1 MLSFAVVVAPVLLF
15 VIADQHLREE
25 KSDVFLSFGGEGA
38 PMDFA
43 DSLYEGL
50 VNAQI
55 CVTGGDDWLCRGKKI
70 GRDRVQAIKNSKIL
84 IPILS
89 PSYATGRCSLD
100 ELVVEERKRRA
111 LTEVCSLKGWE
122 SEKVANGDEGQLVE
136 LVIRKVLI
144 ELKKALEP
152 VITENLVSFDSRG
165 YRFIFMWKESSIMGK
180 NYKRVARVAA
190 VARFAKVV
198 RVASNGSARDFED
211 SLSRIES

>member
-55 CVTGGDDWLCRGKKI
+55 CVTGGDDWLCRGKKM

-89 PSYATGRCSLD
+89 PSYASGRCSLD
-100 ELVVEERKRRA
+100 ELVQIMECNNDGSGHIVLPIFYGVEPAHMRRQIDDFGRKVVEERQRRA

-122 SEKVANGDEGQLVE
+122 SEKVANG
-136 LVIRKVLI
+136 
-144 ELKKALEP
+144 
-152 VITENLVSFDSRG
+152 
-165 YRFIFMWKESSIMGK
+165 YIFFPKTLL
-180 NYKRVARVAA
+180 N
-190 VARFAKVV
+190 FL
-198 RVASNGSARDFED
+198 F
-211 SLSRIES
+211 